1 MSRRFAGRD
10 GDRVQVDVALDMS
23 LTRSSRTLGGPL
35 ANRWL
40 QLLAGIVCMVMISS
54 LQHGWTLFV
63 HPINAKYEWGRTAIQ
78 VAFTIFILSETWLV
92 PFEGWFVDRIG
103 PRPVAL
109 LGGAL
114 VALAGVISSIADS
127 LPLLYLGSAFAG
139 IGAGCVYGTC
149 LGNALKWF
157 PDHRGLAAGL
167 TVAGYGVGSAFML
180 IPLHDTIQQQGYESA
195 FLWFGVVQGAVV
207 AVAALMLVKPPN
219 HPKTPPSHVFQSAR
233 DHTPMQVLR
242 SPLFWV
248 LFLMSLLVTAAGLTF
263 TAHLAAIARNFQV
276 AGLPV
281 TLLGVTLPALT
292 FALTLDRITNGVA
305 RPLCGWLSD
314 YIGREN
320 TMFFAFGLGALSIFA
335 FGRWGHDPT
344 TFVLLAGAVF
354 FAWGEVASLF
364 PATCTDYFGPGYA
377 TTNAGMLHTA
387 KGVAAI
393 LVPLAAP
400 LVDATGDWGMVFT
413 IAVSMNVAA
422 AVLGIAVLRP
432 LRAARLTASQAA
444 D

>member
-1 MSRRFAGRD
+1 
-10 GDRVQVDVALDMS
+10 MS
-23 LTRSSRTLGGPL
+23 LTKTSPKAVTLL

-40 QLLAGIVCMVMISS
+40 QLVIGVVCMVMISS

-63 HPINAKYEWGRTAIQ
+63 HPINVKYEWGRAAIQ
-78 VAFTIFILSETWLV
+78 WAFTIFILSETWLV

-114 VALAGVISSIADS
+114 VAAAGIVSSFADS
-127 LPLLYLGSAFAG
+127 LPLLYLGSALAG

-149 LGNALKWF
+149 IGSALKWF
-157 PDHRGLAAGL
+157 PDRRGLAAGL
-167 TVAGYGVGSAFML
+167 TVAGYGVGSAFLL
-180 IPLHDTIQQQGYESA
+180 IPLHDTIQQQGYEAA
-195 FLWFGVVQGAVV
+195 FLWFGVAQGGIIFL
-207 AVAALMLVKPPN
+207 AALMLVKPPHHSATT
-219 HPKTPPSHVFQSAR
+219 HPPHVFQTAR
-233 DHTPMQVLR
+233 DYAPSQVLR

-248 LFLMSLLVTAAGLTF
+248 LFLMSLLVTGAGLTF

-276 AGLPV
+276 AGMPV
-281 TLLGVTLPALT
+281 TLIGVTLPALT
-292 FALTLDRITNGVA
+292 FALTLDRITNGVS

-344 TFVLLAGAVF
+344 TFVLLVGAVF

-364 PATCTDYFGPGYA
+364 PATCTDYFGPAYA

-400 LVDATGDWGMVFT
+400 LVEATGNWEMVFT
-413 IAVSMNVAA
+413 IAVSMNLAA

-432 LRAARLTASQAA
+432 LRSARLAPSGVA